1 MDVTVNASQ
10 QIRPKR
16 ATVPEI
22 YRKAA
27 RILKS
32 AEERKGSLKNLIY
45 SSGYRDVKPLYALV
59 AESCKHQS
67 ALDEL
72 INNTAAFQ
80 NVKPFD
86 PHLARILIT
95 ELIWGKGYLK
105 PINARAIRIILE
117 LESDL
122 RQALDSLN
130 SQEENDSMQQISAPR
145 YVRVNTLVST
155 TEKVCNQL
163 IGEGWKQV
171 RSKKKSGYEGFI
183 ERVKGLGENE
193 FILDFHLDFLLVF
206 PSTAQFYNHNLL
218 TSGAILL
225 QDKASCLSAVA
236 LKSSPFY
243 GKMIDACSAPGMKTS
258 LLAALSNNQS
268 PIIAI
273 ERDAKRCNTLRQTIS
288 NTRASKVTVQQADFL
303 TLNPSDYQDVKYI
316 LVDPSC
322 SGTGIIS
329 RLDPKRKSEDKD
341 NLELRLK
348 RLSSLQSRLVEHAA
362 TFPSVERIVYSTCS
376 IYEEENEAVVRQVL
390 TKIGQSFQLEEAL
403 PWWPRRGTNR
413 YDNPPDD
420 IIGIKCVRAEADK
433 DLTNGFFIALF
444 VRRI

>member
-1 MDVTVNASQ
+1 MDVTTNGSQ
-10 QIRPKR
+10 QIRLKR

-45 SSGYRDVKPLYALV
+45 SSGFRDVKPLYALV

-72 INNTAAFQ
+72 INNTAGFQ

-130 SQEENDSMQQISAPR
+130 SQEENDSVQQISAPR

-155 TEKVCNQL
+155 TEKICNQL
-163 IGEGWKQV
+163 TGEGWKQV

-218 TSGAILL
+218 KSGAILL

-236 LKSSPFY
+236 LKSNPFY

-268 PIIAI
+268 SIIAI

-288 NTRASKVTVQQADFL
+288 NTHASKVTVQQADFL

-329 RLDPKRKSEDKD
+329 RLDSKRKSEEGA

-420 IIGIKCVRAEADK
+420 VIGVKCVRAEAGK